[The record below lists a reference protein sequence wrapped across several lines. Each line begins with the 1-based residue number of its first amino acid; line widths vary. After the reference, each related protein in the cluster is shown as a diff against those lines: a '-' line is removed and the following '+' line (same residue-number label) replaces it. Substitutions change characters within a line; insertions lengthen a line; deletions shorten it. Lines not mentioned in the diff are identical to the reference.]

1 MFSWEKNVDYLIG
14 GTMLI
19 SAPLIPNMVKFTHFD
34 FFNDG
39 LTLTIQILS
48 IVLLGLRIKS
58 QMKKED
64 E

>member
-19 SAPLIPNMVKFTHFD
+19 SAPLIPDMIQLTNFHL
-34 FFNDG
+34 FNDG

-58 QMKKED
+58 QMKKEG

>member
-19 SAPLIPNMVKFTHFD
+19 SAPLIPDMIQFSNFHV
-34 FFNDG
+34 FNDG

-58 QMKKED
+58 QLKKED
-64 E
+64 